1 MRVPVINIVLL
12 LNPWCAPTYF
22 TFLQSVLLL
31 NPWCAPPYFSFLQ
44 NALFLLVLS
53 MHYRI

>member
-1 MRVPVINIVLL
+1 MRVPVINIV
-12 LNPWCAPTYF
+12 
-22 TFLQSVLLL
+22 VLL